1 MSRPSRDHAR
11 FLGGRGRVN
20 RPRLPGA
27 SPPTAMNIIDELTK
41 RRGRAVPDS
50 MVRSPFR
57 EGLRTTGIALAAALV
72 TVVIGGPSDILHSS
86 HDSPFYVVIA
96 GTVFVVACI
105 GFASSYL
112 GSRIGCRGAT
122 TIVKVFI
129 AAIVLPVL
137 IVIAVRSLL
146 SL

>member
-1 MSRPSRDHAR
+1 MK
-11 FLGGRGRVN
+11 
-20 RPRLPGA
+20 
-27 SPPTAMNIIDELTK
+27 IIDELMK
-41 RRGRAVPDS
+41 HRGPDEPDS

-72 TVVIGGPSDILHSS
+72 TTVIGGPGNVQHSNHES
-86 HDSPFYVVIA
+86 LFYIVIA

-112 GSRIGCRGAT
+112 GSRIGRRGAT
-122 TIVKVFI
+122 TIIKVII

-137 IVIAVRSLL
+137 VVIAVRSLL
-146 SL
+146 DL